1 MRLDKFFSEMG
12 ILSRKECAVAAK
24 RGRITLD
31 GKPVTRADVHID
43 PENSTVTLDGERVGY
58 EKYLYIMLDKPAGV
72 LSATEDKRQSTVLDL
87 LEDRH
92 RKLELFPCGRLDK
105 DTTGFLLMTNDG
117 DLAHRLLS
125 PRYHVEKT
133 YAYTLRDPL
142 SVSDALRIEAGVDI
156 GEKNITAPAK
166 VEPTGENEGLI
177 TITEGK
183 FHQIK
188 RMFAA
193 VGNEVTAL
201 RRVRFGGIDIDPDL
215 GPGGYRE
222 LSDSEIE
229 TLRSKGEKND

>member
-12 ILSRKECAVAAK
+12 LLSRKECAATVK
-24 RGRITLD
+24 RGRINVD
-31 GKPVTRADVHID
+31 GKPALRADVHID
-43 PENSTVTLDGERVGY
+43 PEKNIITLDGEAVGY
-58 EKYLYIMLDKPAGV
+58 ERFFYIMLDKPAGV

-87 LEDRH
+87 LDDRH
-92 RKLELFPCGRLDK
+92 RKLGLFPCGRLDK

-117 DLAHRLLS
+117 DLAHKLLS

-142 SVSDALRIEAGVDI
+142 TVSEAQRIEQGVDI
-156 GEKNITAPAK
+156 GEKNITAPAT
-166 VEPTGENEGLI
+166 VEMTDPYTGLI

-188 RMFAA
+188 RMFAS
-193 VGNEVTAL
+193 VGNEITAL
-201 RRVRFGGIDIDPDL
+201 RRVRFGGIEIDPEL

-229 TLRSKGEKND
+229 TLRSKV

>member
-166 VEPTGENEGLI
+166 VESTGENEGLI